1 MAAQRRSPGAAPAA
15 KTAVDPKSE
24 IQNLLRKGKQVW
36 ADSKEEA
43 KTLGRGANV
52 PDGTYEVDM
61 QSVEFKV
68 KEGTPYLVRRHV
80 IVDGEQ
86 KDKVLVDT
94 LWFDLENA
102 RRTAFIF
109 GYIEMLGFT
118 APEDPAELF
127 DIVEQVNKEGYAAK
141 ARVYHW
147 GDNDRMGVDLLE
159 VYEPEAAAGA
169 EAAGTAAAA
178 EPAEKALEDMTEA
191 ELLEVFTTES
201 IPAVPTR
208 RGRAATKEQLI
219 AAIKAWDAAHPV
231 EEAAGGDAGGDEAA
245 ALVEDTAAFCKAQ
258 DIKLTAE
265 QAKDLEAMKKLIS
278 KYEYVKTELEESDV
292 SLLKDLGLE
301 ALIVEPEAPA
311 PTPAPAPA
319 PARRRGK

>member
-1 MAAQRRSPGAAPAA
+1 
-15 KTAVDPKSE
+15 VDPKSE

-52 PDGTYEVDM
+52 PDGTYEVDL

-68 KEGTPYLVRRHV
+68 KDGTPYLVRRHV
-80 IVDGEQ
+80 VVDGEQ

-94 LWFDLENA
+94 LWYDLENA

-109 GYIEMLGFT
+109 AYIEMLGFT

-169 EAAGTAAAA
+169 EGAAPAAAA
-178 EPAEKALEDMTEA
+178 EPAEKALEDMTVE
-191 ELLEVFTTES
+191 ELKEICTTEG
-201 IPAVPTR
+201 IAVPSGR
-208 RGRAATKEQLI
+208 RGAAPSKDVLI

-231 EEAAGGDAGGDEAA
+231 EGEAA
-245 ALVEDTAAFCKAQ
+245 APAADDAAALLTDTAAFCKAQ
-258 DIKLTAE
+258 DIAVTPA
-265 QAKDLEAMKKLIS
+265 QAKDIEAMKKLIS
-278 KYEYVKTELEESDV
+278 KYEYVRTELEESDA

-301 ALIVEPEAPA
+301 ELIVEPAA
-311 PTPAPAPA
+311 PTPPPTPA